1 MMGQVRDWLMAVITV
16 SVVIAGAKS
25 LMPPGG
31 VRQVGQLVCGLVLMC
46 VLLRPLCAV
55 EGISVARFLEDYTYE
70 IQTRETELKQQAEYS
85 RQSVIEQFCGT
96 YIVEQAAQL
105 GLECR
110 AEVEC
115 VLNGDG
121 LWIPQSARL
130 WGAFDDVTQ
139 SRLTQLLETELGIL
153 PAAQTYYLT

>member
-1 MMGQVRDWLMAVITV
+1 MMGQIRDWLMAVITV

-85 RQSVIEQFCGT
+85 RRSVIEQFCGT
-96 YIVEQAAQL
+96 YIVEQAARL

>member
-1 MMGQVRDWLMAVITV
+1 MMEQIKDWLMAVLTV

-31 VRQVGQLVCGLVLMC
+31 VRQVGQLVCGMVLMC

-55 EGISVARFLEDYTYE
+55 EGLSVTRFLEDYACE
-70 IQTRETELKQQAEYS
+70 IQVREAELEQQTEYS
-85 RQSVIEQFCGT
+85 RRAVIEQFCGT

-110 AEVEC
+110 AEVDC
-115 VLNGDG
+115 VLNEDG
-121 LWIPQSARL
+121 LWIPRSARL